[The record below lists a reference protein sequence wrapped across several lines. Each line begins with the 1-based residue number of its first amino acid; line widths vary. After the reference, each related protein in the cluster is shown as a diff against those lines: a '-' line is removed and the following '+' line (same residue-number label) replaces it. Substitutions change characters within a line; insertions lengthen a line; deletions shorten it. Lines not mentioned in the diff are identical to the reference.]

1 MKVITMD
8 QVSGDEVNS
17 PLFTGGRVTRQALLS
32 SEMASFFNVVMINF
46 GTGARNK
53 FHTHT
58 TDQVLL
64 VTQGT
69 GIVATED
76 EERVVT
82 VGEIIHIPA
91 GEKHWHGATK
101 DSAFSHL
108 NVIGAGVETEQ
119 LEP

>member
-1 MKVITMD
+1 MKVIKMN
-8 QVSGDEVNS
+8 QVSGDEVHS

-64 VTQGT
+64 VTEGT

-101 DSAFSHL
+101 DSAFSHI
-108 NVIGAGVETEQ
+108 NMIDADSKTEQ
-119 LEP
+119 MEP